1 MGFDGLF
8 FGRID
13 YQDRI
18 PRTFEKNLEMIW
30 EGSANLG
37 QQSWLFTGVLPHS
50 YSEPF
55 SFCFDILCDDE
66 PIMVGLDEAVLST
79 HRMILGR

>member
-18 PRTFEKNLEMIW
+18 PRTAEKNLEMVW
-30 EGSANLG
+30 EASANLG
-37 QQSWLFTGVLPHS
+37 LAFSRFLLNVIMPRLFRTSKLAIHR
-50 YSEPF
+50 
-55 SFCFDILCDDE
+55 CF
-66 PIMVGLDEAVLST
+66 T
-79 HRMILGR
+79 T